1 MEPIYTIDELN
12 QRIKLLEERQDTE
25 WCAIKDHIDDIKENL
40 KPLNLIRNTVE
51 EINETVGFKSHIAQ
65 SAISIGIGY
74 LAKRF
79 IVGKSDSMFKGIL
92 GSVVQLIVT
101 NLVSKPGEPSN
112 DTSHEDEEEEEESSY
127 YGSSQE

>member
-1 MEPIYTIDELN
+1 MEAIYNIDQLNRKIEELEIRQDKEWCDIKDEIDE
-12 QRIKLLEERQDTE
+12 IKN
-25 WCAIKDHIDDIKENL
+25 NL
-40 KPLNLIRNTVE
+40 KPINLIRNTVE

-79 IVGKSDSMFKGIL
+79 IVGKGDSMFKGIL

-101 NLVSKPGEPSN
+101 NLVSKPH
-112 DTSHEDEEEEEESSY
+112 HESSEEESSQY
-127 YGSSQE
+127 ESSRE

>member
-1 MEPIYTIDELN
+1 MEAIYNIDQLN
-12 QRIKLLEERQDTE
+12 QRIEELEVRQDKE
-25 WCAIKDHIDDIKENL
+25 WCDIKDEIEEIKNNL
-40 KPLNLIRNTVE
+40 KPINLIRNTVE

-79 IVGKSDSMFKGIL
+79 IVGKGDSMFKGIL

-101 NLVSKPGEPSN
+101 NLVSKPHNES
-112 DTSHEDEEEEEESSY
+112 SEEEEEESSQY
-127 YGSSQE
+127 EPSRE

>member
-12 QRIKLLEERQDTE
+12 QRIKLLEDRQDAE
-25 WCAIKDHIDDIKENL
+25 WCSIKDEIDDIKENL

-51 EINETVGFKSHIAQ
+51 EINETVGFKSHMAQ

-79 IVGKSDSMFKGIL
+79 IVGKGDSIFKGIL
-92 GSVVQLIVT
+92 GSIVQLVVT
-101 NLVSKPGEPSN
+101 NLVSKPHHESSDETSQEETSQHEPS
-112 DTSHEDEEEEEESSY
+112 
-127 YGSSQE
+127 

>member
-1 MEPIYTIDELN
+1 MEAILNIDQLN
-12 QRIKLLEERQDTE
+12 QKIQELEVRQDTE
-25 WCAIKDHIDDIKENL
+25 WCAIKDHVDDIKENL
-40 KPLNLIRNTVE
+40 KPINLIRNTVE

-79 IVGKSDSMFKGIL
+79 IVGKGDSMFKGIL

-101 NLVSKPGEPSN
+101 NLVSKPHETSNEPS
-112 DTSHEDEEEEEESSY
+112 EEESSQY
-127 YGSSQE
+127 EPSRE